1 MAMSWNELIDRAD
14 FVGAAFGAF
23 LGFVLALGLLLI
35 ERFINWL
42 QLRSDRRRLFK
53 DILWIVQKECT
64 AARDA
69 ADHYE
74 ALAQSYTA
82 EPHAMQPR
90 PIHVNVGLRTL
101 DRMDRQVML
110 AAFRRVAGRDKGWEL
125 WRELMRF
132 VDGLGAQYPF
142 QETAILSSME
152 DMNAVAQDYDKHT
165 RQVHLWAAT
174 IGSEAQHMGPPGL
187 ALAGEINTIL
197 TSIRN
202 IGFVPMSELHKF
214 LIMPLG
220 GLFKTGSLNL
230 RNALPLAE
238 EHTKARAAYGRSGE
252 IAKELAQNLRE
263 FGASLNETAREGECL
278 RDRMNDALK

>member
-1 MAMSWNELIDRAD
+1 MGMSWNELIGRAD

-23 LGFVLALGLLLI
+23 LGFVLALVVLLF

-42 QLRSDRRRLFK
+42 QQRADKKRLFR
-53 DILWIVQKECT
+53 DILTIVEKECS

-69 ADHYE
+69 AEHYE
-74 ALAQSYTA
+74 ELARHYTA
-82 EPHAMQPR
+82 EPHVMQPR
-90 PIHVNVGLRTL
+90 PIHINVGLRTL

-132 VDGLGAQYPF
+132 VDGLGAHYPF

-174 IGSEAQHMGPPGL
+174 IGSEAQHMGPPRL
-187 ALAGEINTIL
+187 ELAGAIHAIL
-197 TSIRN
+197 GQVLN
-202 IGFVPMSELHKF
+202 IGFVPMTELHRL
-214 LIMPLG
+214 LILPLG
-220 GLFKTGSLNL
+220 ELFKTGALNL

-238 EHTKARAAYGRSGE
+238 EHNKARAAFARTEE
-252 IAKELAQNLRE
+252 ITKELAQNLQV
-263 FGASLNETAREGECL
+263 FASSLKETAKDGECL
-278 RDRMNDALK
+278 RDRMNEALK